1 MDVIAGKRRVNF
13 EDLEA
18 KISSKLN
25 NFQGA
30 GMELNVRESVDT
42 MTTGIF
48 SGKLITSMEST
59 HLSLIVLNQFLE
71 TTCVTLVEKCFKV
84 MNHTVSKYNQMKDMK
99 DMCIFQ
105 N

>member
-13 EDLEA
+13 EDLES

-42 MTTGIF
+42 RVTGIF

-71 TTCVTLVEKCFKV
+71 TTCVTLVEKYFKV
-84 MNHTVSKYNQMKDMK
+84 MNHTVNK
-99 DMCIFQ
+99 
-105 N
+105 